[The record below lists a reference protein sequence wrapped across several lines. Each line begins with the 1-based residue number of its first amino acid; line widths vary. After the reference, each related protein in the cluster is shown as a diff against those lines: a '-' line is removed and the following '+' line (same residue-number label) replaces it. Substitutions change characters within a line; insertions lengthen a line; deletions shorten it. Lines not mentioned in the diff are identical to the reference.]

1 MAMPDEMRPRS
12 APAPPAQAL
21 CIITGQPARYRDPAT
36 GLPYAGAEAFKE
48 LRRRKE
54 AGLLPQVAAAAA
66 APAAAAV
73 APAAA
78 GFAAAAAAQQ
88 QQQQQ
93 QAVDGSSSGGM
104 NLRQS
109 SRLAAQQGMADQ
121 QYLQPQQP
129 LYQADLLL
137 QPQQLFAGIDQQ
149 QPAASL
155 AHLFAQQPVFPPA
168 AAGAVLPGVT

>member
-12 APAPPAQAL
+12 APAPPAQAV

-54 AGLLPQVAAAAA
+54 AGLLPQVAAVV
-66 APAAAAV
+66 APPAAV
-73 APAAA
+73 APAAV

-88 QQQQQ
+88 QQ
-93 QAVDGSSSGGM
+93 AVDDSSSGGM

-109 SRLAAQQGMADQ
+109 SRLAAQQVAADQ

-129 LYQADLLL
+129 LFQADLLL